1 MGLAESGSQ
10 EEEEVGAVVVVVDEG
25 TAAEVEAMVV
35 VVVVVVVGEKAV
47 EEEEEEEEEEE
58 GEGEVREKVKA
69 AVDKAEIESTVHLSR
84 VIFRPLRRQLRR
96 LLLLVFLACSSAII
110 PFRLPPPHSGCPR

>member
-10 EEEEVGAVVVVVDEG
+10 EEEVGAVVVVVDEG
-25 TAAEVEAMVV
+25 TVAEVEAM
-35 VVVVVVVGEKAV
+35 VVVVVGEKAV
-47 EEEEEEEEEEE
+47 EEEEE
-58 GEGEVREKVKA
+58 GEGEVREKVTA

-84 VIFRPLRRQLRR
+84 AIFRPLRRQLRQ
-96 LLLLVFLACSSAII
+96 LLLLVFLACLSAII

>member
-10 EEEEVGAVVVVVDEG
+10 EVVVGAVDEG
-25 TAAEVEAMVV
+25 TVAEVEAMVV

-47 EEEEEEEEEEE
+47 EEEGE
-58 GEGEVREKVKA
+58 GEGEVREKVTA

-84 VIFRPLRRQLRR
+84 AIFRPLRRQLRR
-96 LLLLVFLACSSAII
+96 LQLLVFLACSSAII
-110 PFRLPPPHSGCPR
+110 PYPLPPPHSGCPR